1 MTVARKFIFETDFDA
16 YQAPEQKLEEAVE
29 EDVPV
34 QEEAPTYSE
43 DELNAARDEAFAA
56 GKQEGEKEAADA
68 TDLKI
73 SDALAAVEEGLSEI
87 FRIQEET
94 NETMLKNAISVATT
108 VVRKLFPSLNETNA
122 LGEVENLVVTTL
134 EKVMDEPKITIH
146 VAEELRPGL
155 EQRID
160 SLIKGYEGKLKVLGD
175 GGMALGDCRIEWS
188 EGGAERNTD
197 AMWKEIDL
205 IIERNIDGGGRGAG
219 DESPA
224 AEGDPENSAE
234 APVSA
239 APPEAEQAAP
249 TEAGGGIAQAADKD
263 SDTPGEDPG
272 NG

>member
-1 MTVARKFIFETDFDA
+1 MTAARKFIFETDFDA

-108 VVRKLFPSLNETNA
+108 VVRKLFPSLNEANA

-134 EKVMDEPKITIH
+134 EKVMDEPKITLH

-175 GGMALGDCRIEWS
+175 GGMALGDCRIEWN
-188 EGGAERNTD
+188 EGGAERNAE
-197 AMWKEIDL
+197 AMWKDIDL
-205 IIERNIDGGGRGAG
+205 IIEQNIGGG
-219 DESPA
+219 DESEA
-224 AEGDPENSAE
+224 VADDPDRGAE
-234 APVSA
+234 APQSGT
-239 APPEAEQAAP
+239 PPEAEQAAP
-249 TEAGGGIAQAADKD
+249 LEAGGGTAQAPGKD
-263 SDTPGEDPG
+263 SDTSGEDPPHG
-272 NG
+272 